1 MNIRFAKLQ
10 DADVHGK
17 VVLVRVDHNVLKNG
31 EIKDPERINRTIGTL
46 YNIVERGGRL
56 ILMSHVGRPKGADGK
71 IRINDQDSVK
81 PIVRYLENRLYTKF
95 VVPKINYGKPIET
108 IDTSINILIRNLRK
122 RKIGGIYLPN
132 TRWFSGEES
141 GGKEEDILSKQ
152 LAGLAD
158 IFVNDAFGSW
168 QPHAST
174 CGVAK
179 YLPSYAGY
187 LMQYEVENL
196 KSVLKPKKPMMAVI
210 AGMKFDTKIETL
222 TSIIDSVDY
231 LLLGGHIYNTYIAAK
246 YDLDIQGVQPK
257 QKEQAKKFIEAIGKN
272 ESKILIIETLIEADK
287 LASKDEAKWKEVK
300 LKDLQKGQKLGYL
313 LDAAPCFVEQENIKK
328 AIADSKTIFVNAVM
342 GFSPY
347 YLEGSKAL
355 YNAIDKNKKAHKLYG
370 GGDTNQEFK
379 LGLPTLFRRADD
391 DPNYYF
397 FTGGGTI
404 LKVLESRSINNLAP
418 IRALIESN
426 ENIKRGY
433 FE

>member
-10 DADVHGK
+10 DADISGK

-56 ILMSHVGRPKGADGK
+56 ILMSHVGRPKGHDGK
-71 IRINDQDSVK
+71 INIKETDSIE

-108 IDTSINILIRNLRK
+108 IDTSINILIKDLKK

-132 TRWFSGEES
+132 TRWFMGEEA
-141 GGKEEDILSKQ
+141 GGKDADILSKQ

-168 QPHAST
+168 QPHASN

-187 LMQYEVENL
+187 LMQYEVQNL
-196 KSVLKPKKPMMAVI
+196 KSVLAPKKPMMAVI

-222 TSIIDSVDY
+222 TSIIETVDY
-231 LLLGGHIYNTYIAAK
+231 LILGGHIYNTYIAAK
-246 YDLDIQGVQPK
+246 YDLDIEGVLPK
-257 QKEQAKKFIEAIGKN
+257 QKEQAKKFIEKIGKN
-272 ESKILIIETLIEADK
+272 ESKILIIKTLIESDK
-287 LASKDEAKWKEVK
+287 LASKEESNWREIK
-300 LKDLQKGQKLGYL
+300 LDDLKKGQKLNYI
-313 LDAAPCFVEQENIKK
+313 LDASPCFVEQKEIKD
-328 AIADSKTIFVNAVM
+328 AIAKSKTIFVNAVM

-347 YLEGSKAL
+347 YLDGSKAL
-355 YNAIDKNKKAHKLYG
+355 YIAIDENKKAHKLYG

-379 LGLPTLFRRADD
+379 LGLPIVFRRAED

-404 LKVLESRSINNLAP
+404 LKVLESRSINKLEP
-418 IRALIESN
+418 IKALIQSN
-426 ENIKRGY
+426 EDIKRGR

>member
-1 MNIRFAKLQ
+1 VNIRFAKLQ
-10 DADVHGK
+10 DADVSGK

-71 IRINDQDSVK
+71 IKINEADSVE

-95 VVPKINYGKPIET
+95 VVPKIDCGKAIET
-108 IDTSINILIRNLRK
+108 IDTSINILIRKLKK

-132 TRWFSGEES
+132 MRWFAGEDADN
-141 GGKEEDILSKQ
+141 KEEDILSKQ

-174 CGVAK
+174 VGVAK

-187 LMQYEVENL
+187 LMQYEVQNL
-196 KSVLKPKKPMMAVI
+196 KSVLQPKKPMMAVI

-222 TSIIDSVDY
+222 TSIIKSVDY
-231 LLLGGHIYNTYIAAK
+231 LLLGGHIYNTYLAAK
-246 YDLDIQGVQPK
+246 YDLDIEGVKPQ
-257 QKEQAKKFIEAIGKN
+257 QKEQAKKFIKAIGSN
-272 ESKILIIETLIEADK
+272 ERKILIINTLIESDK
-287 LASKDEAKWKEVK
+287 LAGKDEANWKEIK
-300 LKDLQKGQKLGYL
+300 LKEIQKGQKLGYI
-313 LDAAPCFVEQENIKK
+313 LDAAPCFVEQEDIKK
-328 AIADSKTIFVNAVM
+328 AIATSKTIFVNAVM
-342 GFSPY
+342 GFSPH
-347 YLEGSKAL
+347 YLDGSKAL
-355 YNAIDKNKKAHKLYG
+355 YTAIDKNKKAHKLYG

-379 LGLPTLFRRADD
+379 LGLPTVFRRAED

-418 IRALIESN
+418 IRALVESN

>member
-1 MNIRFAKLQ
+1 MDIRFAKLQ
-10 DADVHGK
+10 DADVRGK
-17 VVLVRVDHNVLKNG
+17 TVLVRVDHNVLKKG

-56 ILMSHVGRPKGADGK
+56 ILMSHVGRPRSKDGSIQIK
-71 IRINDQDSVK
+71 EMDSVE

-95 VVPKINYGKPIET
+95 VIPKIDFGKSIKT
-108 IDTSINILIRNLRK
+108 IDTSINLLIRQLQK

-132 TRWFSGEES
+132 TRWFEGEEA
-141 GGKEEDILSKQ
+141 GGEEEDILSRQ

-168 QPHAST
+168 QAHAST

-187 LMQYEVENL
+187 LMQYEVQNL
-196 KSVLKPKKPMMAVI
+196 KSVLKPKKPMIAVI

-222 TSIIDSVDY
+222 TSIIKTVDH
-231 LLLGGHIYNTYIAAK
+231 LILGGHIYNTYIAAK
-246 YDLDIQGVQPK
+246 YDLDIAGVLPE
-257 QKEQAKKFIEAIGKN
+257 QKEQAKKFIQAVKDDEH
-272 ESKILIIETLIEADK
+272 KILLIRHLVEADK
-287 LASKDEAKWKEVK
+287 LAGKDEADWKEVT
-300 LKDLQKGQKLGYL
+300 LEDLQKRKKVGYIV
-313 LDAAPCFVEQENIKK
+313 DAASSFVEQDDIK
-328 AIADSKTIFVNAVM
+328 AALSSAKTIFVNAVM
-342 GFSPY
+342 GFSPH
-347 YLEGSKAL
+347 YLEGSIAL
-355 YNAIDKNKKAHKLYG
+355 YTAIDGNKKAHKLYG

-379 LGLPTLFRRADD
+379 LGLPNLFRKADD

-404 LKVLESRSINNLAP
+404 LKVLETRSINALEP
-418 IRALIESN
+418 IKALVESN
-426 ENIKRGY
+426 ENMKRGY